1 MRKNGLTD
9 LEAILT
15 VARYRSFRSS
25 AAELEIS
32 TSALSQMIAAS
43 ESRIGV
49 QLFHRTTRSVSLT
62 DAGREFVETI
72 APAVAVI
79 RDATERAGAQKDS
92 PSGRIRVSTSTGFA
106 RQTMPMFLSFM
117 ERYPDIELELKA
129 EDRIVDIVSEG
140 FDLGI
145 RFPMDVPKDMI
156 SVPFGRPQ
164 RSAVVATPEYF
175 LRYPIPKTPHELH
188 HHECVRFRL
197 TDGTINTW
205 DFEFRSKKIRI
216 EPKGRLIVNSGNL
229 TRDAVLS
236 GVGIAFINEWHVMED
251 IATQRL
257 QRVLEKW
264 VPVHDRPSLYFANR
278 RHQSSSLRALI
289 AFARSWTP
297 DSNT

>member
-1 MRKNGLTD
+1 MKKNGLTD

-92 PSGRIRVSTSTGFA
+92 PAGRIRVSATTGFA
-106 RQTMPMFLSFM
+106 RQSMPMFLSFM

-145 RFPMDVPKDMI
+145 RFSESVPKDMI
-156 SVPFGRPQ
+156 AVPFGRPQ
-164 RSAVVATPEYF
+164 RAAVVATPEYF
-175 LRYPIPKTPHELH
+175 LRHPVPKTPHDLL
-188 HHECVRFRL
+188 HHECIRSRL

-216 EPKGRLIVNSGNL
+216 EPKGRLTVNSGNL
-229 TRDAVLS
+229 ARDAVLS
-236 GVGIAFINEWHVMED
+236 GVGIAFVNDWHVIGD

-264 VPVHDRPSLYFANR
+264 MPAYDRPSLYFANR
-278 RHQSSSLRALI
+278 RHKSSSLRALI

-297 DSNT
+297 DSNS

>member
-1 MRKNGLTD
+1 MTD

-32 TSALSQMIAAS
+32 TSALSQMIAAA

-62 DAGREFVETI
+62 DAGREFVEAI

-106 RQTMPMFLSFM
+106 RQSMPMFLSFM
-117 ERYPDIELELKA
+117 ERYPDIELEMKA

-145 RFPMDVPKDMI
+145 RLPENVPKDMI
-156 SVPFGRPQ
+156 AVPFGRPQ
-164 RSAVVATPEYF
+164 RGAVVATPDYF
-175 LRYPIPKTPHELH
+175 LRHPVPKTPHDLH
-188 HHECVRFRL
+188 HHECIRSRL
-197 TDGTINTW
+197 ADGTINTW
-205 DFEFRSKKIRI
+205 DFEFRSKKIQL

-229 TRDAVLS
+229 ARDAALS
-236 GVGIAFINEWHVMED
+236 GVGIAFVNDWHVVAD
-251 IATQRL
+251 IADQRL

-264 VPVHDRPSLYFANR
+264 VPTFNRPSLYFANR
-278 RHQSSSLRALI
+278 RHKSSGFRALI

-297 DSNT
+297 DSDA